1 MGTPIINQPQVGILA
16 IGVIRKTP
24 SVIETPN
31 GDFIGIRKK
40 LILSHSYDH
49 RFINGSVGC
58 SFVKRVAE
66 YLEKWDIAQTI

>member
-1 MGTPIINQPQVGILA
+1 M
-16 IGVIRKTP
+16 P

-40 LILSHSYDH
+40 IILSHSYDH
-49 RFINGSVGC
+49 RIINGSVGS

-66 YLEKWDIAQTI
+66 YLEKWDITQTI

>member
-16 IGVIRKTP
+16 IGVIRKLP

-49 RFINGSVGC
+49 RIINGSVGS
-58 SFVKRVAE
+58 SFVKRVGE
-66 YLEKWDIAQTI
+66 YLEKWDISQSI